1 MWRAWSAMSVTTT
14 ASVRVSRMLKSRSV
28 LAIEVARMMFYYGAG
43 VVMEKGF
50 KNPIALPL
58 LAAELRDCDLAQA
71 GRKLSER
78 HKQ

>member
-1 MWRAWSAMSVTTT
+1 MTLAEDWADIEEKLMQRPSLSAD
-14 ASVRVSRMLKSRSV
+14 
-28 LAIEVARMMFYYGAG
+28 AIEVARMMFYYGAG